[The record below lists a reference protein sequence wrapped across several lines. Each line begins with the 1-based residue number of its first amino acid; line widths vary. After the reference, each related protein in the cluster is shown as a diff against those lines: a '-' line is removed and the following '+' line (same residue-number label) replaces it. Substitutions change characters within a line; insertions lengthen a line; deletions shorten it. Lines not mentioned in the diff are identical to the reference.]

1 MTNFP
6 TEPIYALSIQQ
17 PWAGLIA
24 CGLKDIENRTWR
36 TNFRG
41 PFLIHAGQTIDRDA
55 MDDITAGR
63 HPVTGAPGFVI
74 QQFQTDVLRRAFWN
88 RLQLRGGIVGRAEIS
103 DCGQGWGSD
112 WYVGPW
118 GFRVRCAEPLPFV
131 PLKGALGFFR
141 VPEGALRTP

>member
-1 MTNFP
+1 MP
-6 TEPIYALSIQQ
+6 APAEPIFALSIQQ

-41 PFLIHAGQTIDRDA
+41 PFLIHAGQQIDRDA
-55 MDDITAGR
+55 IGEIAADR
-63 HPVTGAPGFVI
+63 HPVTGAKGFVTKRFESVVMRR
-74 QQFQTDVLRRAFWN
+74 QFWD
-88 RLQLRGGIVGRAEIS
+88 RLQLRGGIVGRGEVT

-118 GFRVRCAEPLPFV
+118 GFRIRYAEMLPFQ
-131 PLKGALGFFR
+131 PLKGSLGFFK
-141 VPEGALRTP
+141 VPAQVLRTP